1 MASYTII
8 KNILQKN
15 LEYIMINRP
24 GVVGVNFVKL
34 INDAGQP
41 KKMVDKVY
49 KLYYNKDTG
58 TPIEYTTEALE
69 GSYVVVTKQQYTEGR
84 HDVVIK
90 DNNIFKLD
98 SIQYI
103 RKLIPDQKGIA
114 CDSTNVLILDPTSN
128 KKWNVKTH
136 IAE

>member
-1 MASYTII
+1 
-8 KNILQKN
+8 
-15 LEYIMINRP
+15 MINRP
-24 GVVGVNFVKL
+24 GVVGVDFVKL

-90 DNNIFKLD
+90 DNDIFKLD

>member
-1 MASYTII
+1 
-8 KNILQKN
+8 
-15 LEYIMINRP
+15 MINRP
-24 GVVGVNFVKL
+24 SVVGVDFVKL

-41 KKMVDKVY
+41 KKLVDKVY

-58 TPIEYTTEALE
+58 TPIEYTTETLE

-90 DNNIFKLD
+90 DNGIFKLD

-103 RKLIPDQKGIA
+103 RKLVPDQKGVA
-114 CDSTNVLILDPTSN
+114 CDPTNVLILDHTSN